1 LGDCPLNIQFG
12 RLYNICDQ
20 QFLEV
25 SRVLREGEIN
35 LTFRQ
40 NFNTS
45 EVGEWEEMESELEGV
60 QLTKEEDIIRWMLT
74 PHRQFTTSPLYKF
87 CTFPE
92 VKNKKNV
99 AVSDAS
105 EDEFF
110 LFGWY

>member
-1 LGDCPLNIQFG
+1 LNIQFG

-25 SRVLREGEIN
+25 SRVFREGEIN

-92 VKNKKNV
+92 VKNKKMWQSQMPLKMN
-99 AVSDAS
+99 
-105 EDEFF
+105 FF
-110 LFGWY
+110 CLVGTKK

>member
-1 LGDCPLNIQFG
+1 
-12 RLYNICDQ
+12 
-20 QFLEV
+20 LEV

-92 VKNKKNV
+92 VKNKKMWQSQMPLKMN
-99 AVSDAS
+99 
-105 EDEFF
+105 FF
-110 LFGWY
+110 CLVGTKK